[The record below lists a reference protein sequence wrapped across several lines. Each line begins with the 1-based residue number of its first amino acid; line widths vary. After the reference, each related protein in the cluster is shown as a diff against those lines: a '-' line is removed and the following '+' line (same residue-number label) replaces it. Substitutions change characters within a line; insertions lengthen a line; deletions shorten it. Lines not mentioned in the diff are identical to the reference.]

1 MVEVKI
7 DKGNMELSVNG
18 SVTEVAA
25 DMLVIL
31 HRIYLRILEED
42 IISATKFRDLVETSI
57 EEKVVFVDD
66 EHLQTAVTNKVTS
79 MLEELFGG
87 DENE

>member
-1 MVEVKI
+1 MVEVKM

-42 IISATKFRDLVETSI
+42 ILSATQFRDLIETGI

-66 EHLQTAVTNKVTS
+66 EHLHTAVTNMAIN

>member
-1 MVEVKI
+1 MVEVKMN
-7 DKGNMELSVNG
+7 KGSMELSVNG
-18 SVTEVAA
+18 SVPEVAT

-42 IISATKFRDLVETSI
+42 IVSATQFRDLVEAGI

-66 EHLQTAVTNKVTS
+66 EHLQTMVTNKVTS

-87 DENE
+87 EEDE

>member
-1 MVEVKI
+1 MVEVKM

-18 SVTEVAA
+18 SIPELAT

-31 HRIYLRILEED
+31 HRIYLRILEKD
-42 IISATKFRDLVETSI
+42 IVSATEFRDLVEAGI

-66 EHLQTAVTNKVTS
+66 EYLQTTVTKKVTS

-87 DENE
+87 EEDE